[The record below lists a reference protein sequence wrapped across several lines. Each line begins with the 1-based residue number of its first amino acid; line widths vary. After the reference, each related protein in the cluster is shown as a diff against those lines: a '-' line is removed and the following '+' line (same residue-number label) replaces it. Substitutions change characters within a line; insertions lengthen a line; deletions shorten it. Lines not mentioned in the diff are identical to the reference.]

1 MFNVQL
7 FLKKEPRF
15 FCGFFCCAISVDL
28 FLVQT
33 PDAVPRSNPMRHSHF
48 TNHVAM
54 AVRES
59 YITFFKTLLASDHP
73 LPKQTS
79 QKPSWGKEN
88 KIKEVWRGKYSRDEN
103 SWFHWWRKIILL
115 LSHWF
120 YFFPLINIAWMKS
133 CWSLKRNFFLR
144 ISSVFKD
151 IVLAVSEFYPH
162 AQWRANT
169 AGHSTTRETQKRI
182 PSIFIIQYNI
192 IHRINVNC
200 VCTCE

>member
-1 MFNVQL
+1 MLNFLLQIYICWGFWVYL
-7 FLKKEPRF
+7 FFVET
-15 FCGFFCCAISVDL
+15 GDMVS
-28 FLVQT
+28 
-33 PDAVPRSNPMRHSHF
+33 RSNPMRHSHF

-54 AVRES
+54 AVVES

-73 LPKQTS
+73 LPKQPKAWLRKRKWKNQGGFLVKDHSYGTYGHFS
-79 QKPSWGKEN
+79 LSEAGRNMFCKKN
-88 KIKEVWRGKYSRDEN
+88 LKIWKKMSVLE
-103 SWFHWWRKIILL
+103 
-115 LSHWF
+115 
-120 YFFPLINIAWMKS
+120 
-133 CWSLKRNFFLR
+133 

>member
-1 MFNVQL
+1 MGPSPFIWSFILYVSNTKYEIMQPTYNFIQNTKNPPLLEFFTSDSRSLVAMYVDSSIGTSTSWAILTSKGPWCEQTNFRFVHKIVQL

-88 KIKEVWRGKYSRDEN
+88 KIKVIK
-103 SWFHWWRKIILL
+103 
-115 LSHWF
+115 
-120 YFFPLINIAWMKS
+120 
-133 CWSLKRNFFLR
+133 
-144 ISSVFKD
+144 
-151 IVLAVSEFYPH
+151 
-162 AQWRANT
+162 
-169 AGHSTTRETQKRI
+169 
-182 PSIFIIQYNI
+182 
-192 IHRINVNC
+192 
-200 VCTCE
+200 